1 MAQTAETPARHPAAP
16 SNTPFAGDLPPELR
30 ARRDLIAAAGGRFCA
45 VTFRRKD
52 GTVRRM
58 QVQPAALA
66 HRVKGPLASEPARRA
81 AVTRA
86 LRHPHLL
93 PVWDV
98 RARAPRSI
106 DLRTVSRIAVDGQV
120 HRFVA

>member
-1 MAQTAETPARHPAAP
+1 MSPHRKPTHPAP
-16 SNTPFAGDLPPELR
+16 VAGGLPPQLQ
-30 ARRDLIAAAGGRFCA
+30 ARRDLIAQAGGRFCA

-52 GTVRRM
+52 GTLRRM

-66 HRVKGPLASEPARRA
+66 RRVKGPLASEPARRA
-81 AVTRA
+81 AATRA
-86 LRHPHLL
+86 ARHPHLL

-106 DLRTVSRIAVDGQV
+106 DLRTVSRIAVDGRV
-120 HRFVA
+120 HRFGP